1 MYKVI
6 RVVYA
11 SLLIL
16 WGFPAL
22 QAQSIQWMTFEEA
35 IEAQQ
40 SVKKKV
46 FVDIYTDWCSWC
58 KKMDQTTFQN
68 KVIANY
74 INEHYYPIRFNAES
88 NLDITFKGNTYE
100 FARQGR
106 RGYHQL
112 AVELTQGR
120 LSFPT
125 VVFLDENLQIIQ
137 ALRGFQSSLRFEQIM
152 TYFAQD
158 YYKTTPWSTYS
169 ENYHTVI
176 NKN

>member
-1 MYKVI
+1 MYRVI
-6 RVVYA
+6 SVVYA

-16 WGFPAL
+16 WGIPIL

-58 KKMDQTTFQN
+58 KKMDQTTFHN
-68 KVIANY
+68 KVIADY
-74 INEHYYPIRFNAES
+74 INEHYYPVKFNAES
-88 NLDITFKGNTYE
+88 NSDITFKGNTYE
-100 FARQGR
+100 FVRQGR

-125 VVFLDENLQIIQ
+125 VVFLDENLHIIQ